1 MENKYEETDK
11 IIEEYIEMYAEKMDK
26 IEELI
31 NDIRIKDT
39 QYVNKLKAQVV
50 YFSNLRTNRFYKNV
64 KVGNS
69 FRWKDQITIFSENPF
84 SRIPQAF
91 RWENLNFQL
100 MNVLRNCQKSYN
112 SLSKHPQ

>member
-39 QYVNKLKAQVV
+39 QYVNKLKAQVI
-50 YFSNLRTNRFYKNV
+50 Y
-64 KVGNS
+64 
-69 FRWKDQITIFSENPF
+69 
-84 SRIPQAF
+84 
-91 RWENLNFQL
+91 
-100 MNVLRNCQKSYN
+100 
-112 SLSKHPQ
+112 LSI